1 MSRASSSSQ
10 LFKTVLVQGALL
22 TLAIAVIGGVAAYF
36 AAGLSGLASAIIGAT
51 IAASFTSLTAL
62 AVWLG
67 GKLPL
72 GGFYGVVL
80 GGWLLKII
88 VFISI
93 LAVLN
98 HTDGI
103 NRPTIFFTIVAS
115 VLGGLAIDAVAVL
128 RSRVPVVEG

>member
-1 MSRASSSSQ
+1 MSRASTSAAI
-10 LFKTVLVQGALL
+10 FKTVIIQGILL
-22 TLAIAVIGGVAAYF
+22 SMAIAVVGGAAAFF
-36 AAGLSGLASAIIGAT
+36 AVGMSGLISAFIGAG
-51 IAASFTSLTAL
+51 IAVAFTTLTAL

-80 GGWLLKII
+80 GGWLLKVI
-88 VFISI
+88 VFITI

-98 HTDGI
+98 HTDGLS
-103 NRPTIFFTIVAS
+103 RPTIFFTIVAS